1 MKKIFIH
8 VGFHKTATTWFQNQF
23 FPQHPQVVQLGKN
36 PHTRLPEDIAL
47 NKKLQS
53 EPDLSFSTEECREL
67 VKRIE
72 RKKPLDGKVYGLSNE
87 GLSAG
92 RDWFGS
98 SPLYVADRL
107 KKVFKDHDVKIIIG
121 IRNQPSMLA
130 SLYNEYVRQGGTL
143 TLKKLLFSPNPTS
156 QALRHKFLY
165 HKFIKYYQQQFGK
178 QNIHT
183 YIFEELQKKP
193 QKTTNNI
200 CDFLNIKRISN
211 TRTRR
216 ANQGISKVTVT
227 LLRIANMLCSTNLN
241 TAHISPFTLLASVIA
256 RITFIFRKATE
267 TLDVLKPLSKRL
279 TKNMHGKKP
288 RYIEIYWYENVLN
301 KKMKGALKMTLLTLD
316 KVLFLKNIFGK
327 YRINKNLKR
336 YLQKHYKE
344 DNKKTEKL
352 LDKNL
357 KQYGYY

>member
-121 IRNQPSMLA
+121 IRNQPAMLE
-130 SLYNEYVRQGGTL
+130 SLYSQHVKQGGTL
-143 TLKKLLFSPNPTS
+143 SLKKLLFSPNPTS

-165 HKFIKYYQQQFGK
+165 HEFIKYYQQQFGK
-178 QNIHT
+178 QNVHT

-200 CDFLNIKRISN
+200 CDFLNIKRLN
-211 TRTRR
+211 LPKT
-216 ANQGISKVTVT
+216 AKKKNLGLSKPSIVIQRFLNIFVSTKHRNAHLSPVMLIT
-227 LLRIANMLCSTNLN
+227 SILARLMLL
-241 TAHISPFTLLASVIA
+241 F
-256 RITFIFRKATE
+256 RITIDALGTHQRLSKKMTENLPTRDLYAPEIYKYEDFLNRKTRDAYRRVLTALDNLVLRKA
-267 TLDVLKPLSKRL
+267 
-279 TKNMHGKKP
+279 
-288 RYIEIYWYENVLN
+288 
-301 KKMKGALKMTLLTLD
+301 
-316 KVLFLKNIFGK
+316 FGK
-327 YRINKNLKR
+327 YRLNKTVRNYIKER
-336 YLQKHYKE
+336 YKE

-352 LDKNL
+352 LNKDL